1 MLESK
6 VNERRCE
13 GIRGMIKTVF
23 KEKKKRHEVTE
34 VSPVKD
40 KEGE

>member
-6 VNERRCE
+6 VNERQCE

-23 KEKKKRHEVTE
+23 KEKKRHEVTE

>member
-13 GIRGMIKTVF
+13 GIRGIMKNAL
-23 KEKKKRHEVTE
+23 KKKKKRHEVTE